1 MCKRR
6 RSRPRPQPDRS
17 LTLTPILLDCPEC
30 QHRTYA
36 DYNNYRTI
44 STLDSV
50 FRLTLTIRRCSNPEC
65 SRFLRPYR
73 PEAESHFALPY
84 HEFGLDVMALVGRL
98 RYAEHRS
105 IPEIYREL
113 TRRGIVLAERTV
125 TNLLDRYDELRA
137 LATADPRRLEPLL
150 RPQGRVILAIDGLQP
165 DVGHEVL
172 WIFRDCLSGEI
183 LLATSLL
190 SSTAT
195 DLADLIDQVRRA
207 LPVPITGVVSDG
219 QESIRKAVAK
229 ALDGVPHQ
237 LCHFHYLREAA
248 KPIYE
253 ADRHAKKELKKRV
266 RGIRPIER
274 AAEKEAEAEAEEG
287 EGEANAEAEVV
298 RGYCAAV
305 RAALTDDGLPPLAA
319 SGLKLHDR
327 LSRIAAS
334 LDHVAALAGSLPGGL
349 KRLQQLLRRGLE
361 ETAALWP
368 PVREAYKW
376 VKRVARI
383 LKNEEGLPAQ
393 KVRRRLVQLLVRMRR
408 AAATTGEPSVRAGL
422 RQFLKVTKSYWPGL
436 FRCYESADLPRTNN
450 DLEHLFGS
458 HRYHERRAS
467 GRRRASPSLVVMGS
481 ARVISGLATRLRPE
495 EGLVLRPGYVEDW
508 QELRAELEQR
518 RESRR
523 KQRRFRHDP
532 AAYLKDLEERCLQLS
547 LPS

>member
-1 MCKRR
+1 VRKRRRPR
-6 RSRPRPQPDRS
+6 RSRPRPDRA
-17 LTLTPILLDCPEC
+17 LTLTPSTLDCPEC
-30 QHRTYA
+30 RHRLYA
-36 DYNNYRTI
+36 DYNNFRTVT
-44 STLDSV
+44 TLDGV
-50 FRLTLTIRRCSNPEC
+50 IRLTLTIRRCPNPAC
-65 SRFLRPYR
+65 PRFLRPYR
-73 PEAESHFALPY
+73 PEAEPHFALPY

-105 IPEIYREL
+105 IPEIHREL
-113 TRRGIVLAERTV
+113 TRRGIIVAQRTV

-137 LATADPRRLEPLL
+137 LATADPQRLEPLL

-183 LLATSLL
+183 LLAKSLL

-195 DLADLIDQVRRA
+195 DLAGLIDQVRRA

-229 ALDGVPHQ
+229 ALRGVPHQ

-253 ADRHAKKELKKRV
+253 ADRHTKKELKKRV

-274 AAEKEAEAEAEEG
+274 AAEKEAE
-287 EGEANAEAEVV
+287 EGEADAEAEVV

-305 RAALTDDGLPPLAA
+305 RAVLTDDGLPPLAA

-368 PVREAYKW
+368 PVRQAYQW

-383 LKNEEGLPAQ
+383 LKNEEGLPAK
-393 KVRRRLVQLLVRMRR
+393 KVRRRLVQLLVRMRQ
-408 AAATTGEPSVRAGL
+408 AAATTGEPSVRAEL

-450 DLEHLFGS
+450 DLEHTFGS

-467 GRRRASPSLVVMGS
+467 GRRRASPGLVVMGS
-481 ARVISGLATRLRPE
+481 ARVVSGLATRLRPE

-532 AAYLKDLEERCLQLS
+532 AVYLKDLEERCLQLS
-547 LPS
+547 LPP